1 MIDPRGPR
9 FGAGITFLVLLFA
22 LILGPTHGWI
32 LVAIQAVVFALGSIA
47 GLKYQPYSWI
57 YKGLVRPR
65 LAPPTELEDERPPR
79 FAQTVGLA
87 FAVIAIIGALPG
99 LSFLFYVGAGFALA
113 ASFLNWAFNFCLG
126 CELYLLIRRVRGNPL
141 KVS

>member
-32 LVAIQAVVFALGSIA
+32 LVAIQAVAFALGSIA

-87 FAVIAIIGALPG
+87 FAVIAII
-99 LSFLFYVGAGFALA
+99 LS
-113 ASFLNWAFNFCLG
+113 
-126 CELYLLIRRVRGNPL
+126 LIHI
-141 KVS
+141 